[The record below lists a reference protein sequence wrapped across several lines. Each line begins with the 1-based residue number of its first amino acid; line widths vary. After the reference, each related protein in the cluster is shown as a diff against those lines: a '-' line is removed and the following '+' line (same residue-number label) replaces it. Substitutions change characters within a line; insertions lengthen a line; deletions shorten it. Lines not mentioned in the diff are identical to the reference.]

1 MAFTPRDWEK
11 VALAIRT
18 KERFEIGGRVHF
30 LDRTNRY
37 MIALFMRD
45 YFAATMR
52 MFDGVAFLTACG
64 F

>member
-1 MAFTPRDWEK
+1 MAFSQRDFSK
-11 VALAIRT
+11 VAESIKV
-18 KERFEIGGRVHF
+18 KERFEIGGRVHY

-45 YFAATMR
+45 YFAATVP
-52 MFDGVAFLTACG
+52 MFDGLAFLRACG